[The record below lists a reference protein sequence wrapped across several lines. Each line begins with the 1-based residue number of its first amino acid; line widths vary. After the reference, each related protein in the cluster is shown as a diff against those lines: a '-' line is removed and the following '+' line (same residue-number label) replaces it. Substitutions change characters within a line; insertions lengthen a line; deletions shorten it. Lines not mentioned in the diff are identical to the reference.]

1 MAERQSR
8 QVAENRRARFDYHL
22 GQRYEAG
29 LALTGTEV
37 KSLRQGRAQLQEAY
51 AILKDGEAF
60 LLGAHIAPYDRATS
74 FNHDPTRT
82 RKLLLH
88 RRELRDLTLA
98 VGRQGMTLVPLRLY
112 FTPSGLAKLELAL
125 GQGKK
130 AYDKRRAIAE
140 RDAERSIRR
149 ALKRRR

>member
-88 RRELRDLTLA
+88 RRELRDLAVA

>member
-1 MAERQSR
+1 MAKRQSG

-22 GQRYEAG
+22 GERYEAG
-29 LALTGTEV
+29 ISLTGSEV
-37 KSLRQGRAQLQEAY
+37 KSLRQGKAQLQEAY
-51 AILKDGEAF
+51 AILKEGEAF
-60 LLGAHIAPYDRATS
+60 LLGAHIAPYDRAT
-74 FNHDPTRT
+74 FTNHDPTRT

-88 RRELRDLTLA
+88 KRELRELA
-98 VGRQGMTLVPLRLY
+98 MAAGRQGMTLVPIRLY
-112 FTPSGLAKLELAL
+112 FNDAGLAKLEIAL

-149 ALKRRR
+149 ALKRPR

>member
-1 MAERQSR
+1 MAQRQSG

-22 GQRYEAG
+22 GEHYEAG
-29 LALTGTEV
+29 MALTGSEV
-37 KSLRQGRAQLQEAY
+37 KSLRQGKAQLQEAY

-60 LLGAHIAPYDRATS
+60 LLGAHIAPYERAGM

-88 RRELRDLTLA
+88 KRELRDLQVA
-98 VGRQGMTLVPLRLY
+98 VGRQGMTLVPIRLY
-112 FTPSGLAKLELAL
+112 FNRFGLAKLEIAL

-140 RDAERSIRR
+140 RDAERSIQR
-149 ALKRRR
+149 AMKRPR